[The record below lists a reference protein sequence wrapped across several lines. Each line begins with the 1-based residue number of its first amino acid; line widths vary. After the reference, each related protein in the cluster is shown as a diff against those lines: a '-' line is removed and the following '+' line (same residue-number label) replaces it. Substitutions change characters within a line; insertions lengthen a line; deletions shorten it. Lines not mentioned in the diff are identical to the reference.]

1 MTLPCNSAV
10 QLAGFSRS
18 IGVSAKLPG
27 YSGGLAHLHSECSQW
42 LADIC
47 GMILS
52 GTQHVDTL
60 TTHSVVITKD
70 NVNFK
75 VVQLTTVDLN
85 NT

>member
-1 MTLPCNSAV
+1 
-10 QLAGFSRS
+10 
-18 IGVSAKLPG
+18 
-27 YSGGLAHLHSECSQW
+27 
-42 LADIC
+42 
-47 GMILS
+47 MILS